1 MSIKEIIGSTIGF
14 FVVITLLVYGLRY
27 GLKKIQKNKYSKPIE
42 YLAELNI
49 HFTSQISYKDYKSL
63 MLELSFKK
71 PVYFVLIGI
80 IILLALSLLANDHI
94 TSNSYIIITVL
105 IFGVIFIPIATI
117 RQIKRMYQTNQ
128 IFHEQLKYSLDNNSI
143 HIKGNTIDSTVL
155 WTRFYKIKET
165 KRFFMLYS
173 GENIAT
179 LLEKKMFPE
188 KAINEFREFIKSL
201 SLIKELQV

>member
-27 GLKKIQKNKYSKPIE
+27 GLKIIQKDKYSEPIE

-49 HFTSQISYKDYKSL
+49 HFTSQISYKDYKPL
-63 MLELSFKK
+63 VLELSLKK
-71 PVYFVLIGI
+71 PVYFVLIGL
-80 IILLALSLLANDHI
+80 IILLALPLLVNDQ
-94 TSNSYIIITVL
+94 TNPYIIIIVL
-105 IFGVIFIPIATI
+105 ILGVIFIPIVTI
-117 RQIKRMYQTNQ
+117 RQIKRMYQTNHV
-128 IFHEQLKYSLDNNSI
+128 FHEPLKYSLDNNSI
-143 HIKGNTIDSTVL
+143 HVKGNTIDSTSL

-165 KRFFMLYS
+165 KRFFILYS